1 MLVSSEP
8 ILSVLGRCNSEERL
22 VAWRNRSKMKKEKQT
37 KTKPRPNRANNP
49 QIDHWEQNEDAPLR
63 NSLYKRS
70 SLKMFNSILPH
81 FIHFPT
87 SLTFQGPTRGVPF
100 FLFFFFFSGRVCW
113 NNQLGKR
120 EGKDNTQESCETGG
134 LERAAAQSR

>member
-100 FLFFFFFSGRVCW
+100 FLFFFFFFWKSMLKQSVRKEGRKG
-113 NNQLGKR
+113 QYPRKL
-120 EGKDNTQESCETGG
+120 
-134 LERAAAQSR
+134 